1 MYFFRNGHWQFVQK
15 YIMHNTAYP
24 KATGGTPIVSWIP
37 NQIKAVIRAMEAVVA
52 QLPEQAVRATCV
64 EKIRTYK
71 TLLNKQLQAL
81 NIEGY
86 KPEEIY
92 QLNKKQLTGCK
103 RLTGTLNGS
112 NHWTSRCYDLLLP
125 QFLPTQQRCSKAA
138 WFHPMATRPYNGFEK
153 PICNPDSPPYTVLL
167 QLTTP
172 TPMLHDTP
180 TNDSRAQYY
189 FNWYSCG
196 IHPWI

>member
-1 MYFFRNGHWQFVQK
+1 
-15 YIMHNTAYP
+15 MHNTAYP

-52 QLPEQAVRATCV
+52 QLPEQDATRATCV

-92 QLNKKQLTGCK
+92 QLNKKY
-103 RLTGTLNGS
+103 N
-112 NHWTSRCYDLLLP
+112 LLDA
-125 QFLPTQQRCSKAA
+125 R
-138 WFHPMATRPYNGFEK
+138 
-153 PICNPDSPPYTVLL
+153 D
-167 QLTTP
+167 
-172 TPMLHDTP
+172 
-180 TNDSRAQYY
+180 
-189 FNWYSCG
+189 
-196 IHPWI
+196 